1 MKANKILLGLA
12 LSLSALTA
20 CSSGQSEQSAQDS
33 TTQPSASVVAN
44 PDSLPYH
51 IAKNYFAAED
61 SLPATLTSE
70 EELNRHLG
78 MATTMA
84 DKPTE
89 IDWQREFVIPVVL
102 PATTISTEILPVRL
116 KKDSEGNLVL
126 TYKVQRGEDMKT
138 AEIRPFTAIIV
149 SRDFLAPVRL
159 AEANYPPYSLRNRAC
174 AAPLPSLR
182 ERGCVHLYSRLSVG
196 QSQSV

>member
-33 TTQPSASVVAN
+33 TTQPSASIVAN

-116 KKDSEGNLVL
+116 KKDAEGNLVL

-159 AEANYPPYSLRNRAC
+159 EEAN
-174 AAPLPSLR
+174 
-182 ERGCVHLYSRLSVG
+182 
-196 QSQSV
+196 

>member
-1 MKANKILLGLA
+1 MKANKIFLGLA

-33 TTQPSASVVAN
+33 TALPSSSVVAN
-44 PDSLPYH
+44 PDSLPYR
-51 IAKNYFAAED
+51 IAENYFAAQD

-78 MATTMA
+78 MATTMS

-89 IDWQREFVIPVVL
+89 IDWQREFVIPIVL

-116 KKDSEGNLVL
+116 KKDAEGNLVL

-159 AEANYPPYSLRNRAC
+159 EEAN
-174 AAPLPSLR
+174 
-182 ERGCVHLYSRLSVG
+182 
-196 QSQSV
+196 

>member
-33 TTQPSASVVAN
+33 TTQSSASVVAN

-89 IDWQREFVIPVVL
+89 IDWQREFVIPIVL
-102 PATTISTEILPVRL
+102 PATTISTEVLPVRL
-116 KKDSEGNLVL
+116 KKDAEGNLVL

-159 AEANYPPYSLRNRAC
+159 EEAN
-174 AAPLPSLR
+174 
-182 ERGCVHLYSRLSVG
+182 
-196 QSQSV
+196 

>member
-44 PDSLPYH
+44 PDSLPYR
-51 IAKNYFAAED
+51 IAK
-61 SLPATLTSE
+61 
-70 EELNRHLG
+70 
-78 MATTMA
+78 
-84 DKPTE
+84 KPTE

-116 KKDSEGNLVL
+116 KKDAEGNLVL

-159 AEANYPPYSLRNRAC
+159 EEAN
-174 AAPLPSLR
+174 
-182 ERGCVHLYSRLSVG
+182 
-196 QSQSV
+196 

>member
-1 MKANKILLGLA
+1 
-12 LSLSALTA
+12 
-20 CSSGQSEQSAQDS
+20 
-33 TTQPSASVVAN
+33 VAN
-44 PDSLPYH
+44 PDSLPYR
-51 IAKNYFAAED
+51 IAENYFAAED

-78 MATTMA
+78 MATTMS

-116 KKDSEGNLVL
+116 KKDAEGNLVL

-159 AEANYPPYSLRNRAC
+159 EEAN
-174 AAPLPSLR
+174 
-182 ERGCVHLYSRLSVG
+182 
-196 QSQSV
+196 

>member
-20 CSSGQSEQSAQDS
+20 CGGGRSEQSAQDS
-33 TTQPSASVVAN
+33 TAQPTTSVVAN
-44 PDSLPYH
+44 PDSLPYY
-51 IAKNYFAAED
+51 IAENYFAAED

-89 IDWQREFVIPVVL
+89 IDWQREFVIPIVL
-102 PATTISTEILPVRL
+102 PATTSPRR
-116 KKDSEGNLVL
+116 S
-126 TYKVQRGEDMKT
+126 
-138 AEIRPFTAIIV
+138 
-149 SRDFLAPVRL
+149 S
-159 AEANYPPYSLRNRAC
+159 PYA
-174 AAPLPSLR
+174 
-182 ERGCVHLYSRLSVG
+182 
-196 QSQSV
+196 

>member
-20 CSSGQSEQSAQDS
+20 CSGGQSEQSAQDS
-33 TTQPSASVVAN
+33 TALPSSSVVAN
-44 PDSLPYH
+44 PDSLPYR
-51 IAKNYFAAED
+51 IAENYFAAED

-89 IDWQREFVIPVVL
+89 IDWQREFVIPRRPPRYDDL
-102 PATTISTEILPVRL
+102 HGDPPRTPE
-116 KKDSEGNLVL
+116 EGCGGQPRPHL
-126 TYKVQRGEDMKT
+126 QGAAWRRPED
-138 AEIRPFTAIIV
+138 R
-149 SRDFLAPVRL
+149 
-159 AEANYPPYSLRNRAC
+159 
-174 AAPLPSLR
+174 
-182 ERGCVHLYSRLSVG
+182 
-196 QSQSV
+196 

>member
-20 CSSGQSEQSAQDS
+20 CGGGQSEQSAQDS
-33 TTQPSASVVAN
+33 TAQPSTSVVAN
-44 PDSLPYH
+44 PDSLPYRL
-51 IAKNYFAAED
+51 AENYFAAED

-89 IDWQREFVIPVVL
+89 VDWQREFVIPIVL

-116 KKDSEGNLVL
+116 KKDAEGNLVL
-126 TYKVQRGEDMKT
+126 TYKVQRGEDLKT

-159 AEANYPPYSLRNRAC
+159 EEAN
-174 AAPLPSLR
+174 
-182 ERGCVHLYSRLSVG
+182 
-196 QSQSV
+196 

>member
-78 MATTMA
+78 MATTM
-84 DKPTE
+84 E
-89 IDWQREFVIPVVL
+89 I
-102 PATTISTEILPVRL
+102 
-116 KKDSEGNLVL
+116 G
-126 TYKVQRGEDMKT
+126 
-138 AEIRPFTAIIV
+138 
-149 SRDFLAPVRL
+149 
-159 AEANYPPYSLRNRAC
+159 RAH
-174 AAPLPSLR
+174 
-182 ERGCVHLYSRLSVG
+182 V
-196 QSQSV
+196 

>member
-1 MKANKILLGLA
+1 
-12 LSLSALTA
+12 
-20 CSSGQSEQSAQDS
+20 
-33 TTQPSASVVAN
+33 
-44 PDSLPYH
+44 
-51 IAKNYFAAED
+51 
-61 SLPATLTSE
+61 
-70 EELNRHLG
+70 

-116 KKDSEGNLVL
+116 KKDAEGNLVL

-159 AEANYPPYSLRNRAC
+159 EEAN
-174 AAPLPSLR
+174 
-182 ERGCVHLYSRLSVG
+182 
-196 QSQSV
+196 